1 LHETRVADTPI
12 SPSITWAGLGLVRQ
26 AAIILAVGWL
36 AWIAAGF
43 YVGDILHFVL
53 DYSEPS
59 FGRLWPNRGW
69 LLVHVVGGT
78 AALFCGPFQ
87 LWSGLRRR
95 HLSIHRWTGRFYVG
109 GVLIGGVAAFYLSL
123 FVEPR
128 NFAVA
133 LFFLGV
139 AWWVTVGA
147 AVIAIKQ
154 HRIEAHKTWMIRG
167 YVVTFAFVTFRWW
180 LNWPFWSALGS
191 DRLAVVAWLSWT
203 VPLLLTEFVV
213 RSRRALPMSRP
224 AE

>member
-1 LHETRVADTPI
+1 M
-12 SPSITWAGLGLVRQ
+12 S
-26 AAIILAVGWL
+26 AVYW
-36 AWIAAGF
+36 
-43 YVGDILHFVL
+43 
-53 DYSEPS
+53 S
-59 FGRLWPNRGW
+59 
-69 LLVHVVGGT
+69 VV
-78 AALFCGPFQ
+78 
-87 LWSGLRRR
+87 SR
-95 HLSIHRWTGRFYVG
+95 LSICRYSSNPV
-109 GVLIGGVAAFYLSL
+109 
-123 FVEPR
+123 
-128 NFAVA
+128 NFGVA

-213 RSRRALPMSRP
+213 RSRRALLYEQARP
-224 AE
+224 